1 MAGEELVIVVGPVDS
16 SQRVVF
22 LGINQDSIREHTNLE
37 P

>member
-1 MAGEELVIVVGPVDS
+1 MAGEELVIVVVPVDS
-16 SQRVVF
+16 SQRVVL